1 MTGRTATADGRRTG
15 AALGVAMPAAAD
27 IRGHDGHAAVT
38 GLGSPADPVGRAVKD
53 PGHGSRRPS
62 YDNAIISADHRFKH
76 TM

>member
-1 MTGRTATADGRRTG
+1 
-15 AALGVAMPAAAD
+15 MPAAAD

-38 GLGSPADPVGRAVKD
+38 GLGSPADPVGPVGRAVKD